1 MPLSPVGRNAVAA
14 DPHNVAARFLAL
26 KTAGIIQHV
35 KDTSAKDA
43 GDWWAWPSNR
53 VVDQRDIVSDFR
65 YDPKQ
70 LLPLA
75 KSLRAALIAL
85 GHASSAYTEFTK
97 LKSRNIS
104 PDGSL
109 GGKGYVAK
117 IPEMRRQ
124 LVNCVEALSSF
135 TDTVYDEILAPH
147 WHTAAQEITPQEKS
161 EFGEVVEN
169 ARVIRQDPEGW
180 ASQEQAEDDF
190 EEEIPEGPHPDY
202 SGFSSGEP
210 RNPMSAPTRLAARH
224 LRNMARLRKD
234 H

>member
-1 MPLSPVGRNAVAA
+1 MAP
-14 DPHNVAARFLAL
+14 DPRNVAARFLAI
-26 KTAGIIQHV
+26 KTAGVVQHV

-43 GDWWAWPSNR
+43 GEWWAWPSNR
-53 VVDQRDIVSDFR
+53 IIEQRDIVSDFR

-75 KSLRAALIAL
+75 KALRDALVAL
-85 GHASSAYTEFTK
+85 GHASAAYTQFTK

-104 PDGSL
+104 PDGNL

-147 WHTAAQEITPQEKS
+147 WHTAATEISPEEQQ
-161 EFGEVVEN
+161 EFGAVVED
-169 ARVIRQDPEGW
+169 AREIRQDPEGW
-180 ASQEQAEDDF
+180 ASQGDSEEEF
-190 EEEIPEGPHPDY
+190 EEETDEVSVEEPVPDY

-210 RNPMSAPTRLAARH
+210 RNPFSAPSRLAALH

-234 H
+234 Q